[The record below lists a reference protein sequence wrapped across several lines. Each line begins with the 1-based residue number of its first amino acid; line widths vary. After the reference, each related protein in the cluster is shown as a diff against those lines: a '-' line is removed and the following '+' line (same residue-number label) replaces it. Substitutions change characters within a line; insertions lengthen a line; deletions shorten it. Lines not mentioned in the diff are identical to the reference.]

1 MTKWSCLDCF
11 IHLLLTFFQ
20 HFAYEDSL
28 WPLLGNTLSH
38 STSEFLPQLCC
49 NRPTWHCGP
58 HCGPRGKSPSTGF
71 QNRSGRSTNKVCTVY
86 PVPSHPSP
94 SSASD
99 RGVPFFQVAAWFT
112 GANSLPTSNFP
123 SVLQVAGIFAVTGG
137 SEIAVC
143 GYGHDLHS
151 QHLQNKM
158 IQLSHEMRRWM
169 GVKMGEQPST
179 TCSLWDRWLPTF
191 TVAISS
197 GINIIL
203 RLPGF

>member
-1 MTKWSCLDCF
+1 MLNDLYRSFKPNRKRATLVTWKKILQIPGRQDCIRRKNLMMRPF
-11 IHLLLTFFQ
+11 CFGQ
-20 HFAYEDSL
+20 
-28 WPLLGNTLSH
+28 WPWNCWRLQK
-38 STSEFLPQLCC
+38 LPDFYM
-49 NRPTWHCGP
+49 
-58 HCGPRGKSPSTGF
+58 SISTGRDIILVGMIHDCMLPPRNHHRF
-71 QNRSGRSTNKVCTVY
+71 LQE
-86 PVPSHPSP
+86 
-94 SSASD
+94 
-99 RGVPFFQVAAWFT
+99 VAAWFT